1 MPGSRVRARPITRG
15 NRGAVRGYEP
25 VSWSIVRFVDRFGWD
40 TYCNDHWDTEDG
52 VVPWRVFYL
61 WSKSIEN
68 LLAADRLNMSRAM
81 LHAQGLS
88 WAKDTRKLD
97 NETKKWIELAYPELK
112 PR

>member
-1 MPGSRVRARPITRG
+1 
-15 NRGAVRGYEP
+15 
-25 VSWSIVRFVDRFGWD
+25 
-40 TYCNDHWDTEDG
+40 
-52 VVPWRVFYL
+52 
-61 WSKSIEN
+61 
-68 LLAADRLNMSRAM
+68 MSRAM